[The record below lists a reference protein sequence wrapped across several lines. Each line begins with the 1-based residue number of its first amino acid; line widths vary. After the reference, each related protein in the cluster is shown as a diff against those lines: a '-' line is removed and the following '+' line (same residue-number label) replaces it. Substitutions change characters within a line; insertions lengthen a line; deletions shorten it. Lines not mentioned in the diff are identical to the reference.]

1 MRKFRL
7 LLAAVVALFA
17 LVGFAPHAWAQE
29 GGGDET
35 NEVAEEE
42 TEISHSAEE
51 CIHLLEEGEE
61 IDACQEAPN
70 PILPE
75 TNEIIWG
82 TIGFAAVFAFVYW
95 KGLPAIKGGMNA
107 RTERIRNDL
116 ESAESLKA
124 EADGVLADY
133 RAQLAEAKTESSRII
148 EEARQ
153 QAEAMKRELAAR
165 ADAEIA
171 EMRQKTAA
179 DIEAAKVQAI
189 ADLRGEVTALAIGAA
204 EQVIERNLDDAA
216 NRELVESYINR
227 VGAAR

>member
-1 MRKFRL
+1 MRKIRL

-42 TEISHSAEE
+42 AEISHSAEE

-116 ESAESLKA
+116 DSAEAVKA
-124 EADGVLADY
+124 EADSVLADY

-153 QAEAMKRELAAR
+153 QAEAMKRELSAR

>member
-1 MRKFRL
+1 MRKLRL
-7 LLAAVVALFA
+7 LLAAVVALFV
-17 LVGFAPHAWAQE
+17 LVGLAPQASAE
-29 GGGDET
+29 G
-35 NEVAEEE
+35 
-42 TEISHSAEE
+42 EISHAAEE
-51 CIHLLEEGEE
+51 CIHVLEDGGEPE
-61 IDACQEAPN
+61 DCHEAPN

-82 TIGFAAVFAFVYW
+82 SVGFAIVFGFIYW

-116 ESAESLKA
+116 DSAEAVKA
-124 EADGVLADY
+124 EADSVLADY